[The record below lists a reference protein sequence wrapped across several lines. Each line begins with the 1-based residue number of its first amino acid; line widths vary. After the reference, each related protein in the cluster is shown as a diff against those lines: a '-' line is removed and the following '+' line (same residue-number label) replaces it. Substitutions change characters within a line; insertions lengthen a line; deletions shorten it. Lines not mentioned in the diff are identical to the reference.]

1 MCIRDRADTAKL
13 NLNIANATME
23 YVLKREKD
31 GSYSKSPKKVLVFG
45 ITWCITV
52 FCTGASG
59 VSYCWNGDLVLHK
72 FNGTIFVDGLGHVFE
87 RGPFDANDKLKEV
100 AQQVSG
106 DGYYYVN
113 VSFSSQ
119 FIPYIY
125 KSTMRVATL
134 QWAGILGSWYLLDE
148 TMDHLTGDKEKNS
161 ILHTQ
166 PANKQENIDRRPLQG
181 N

>member
-1 MCIRDRADTAKL
+1 M
-13 NLNIANATME
+13 
-23 YVLKREKD
+23 YLKREKD

-45 ITWCITV
+45 TTWCIIV

-59 VSYCWNGDLVLHK
+59 NLFCWNGDLVFHK

-87 RGPFDANDKLKEV
+87 RGPFDANDELREV

-106 DGYYYVN
+106 DGYYCVN

-125 KSTMRVATL
+125 RSDMQVATL
-134 QWAGILGSWYLLDE
+134 QWAGILGS
-148 TMDHLTGDKEKNS
+148 
-161 ILHTQ
+161 
-166 PANKQENIDRRPLQG
+166 
-181 N
+181 

>member
-1 MCIRDRADTAKL
+1 M
-13 NLNIANATME
+13 
-23 YVLKREKD
+23 
-31 GSYSKSPKKVLVFG
+31 S
-45 ITWCITV
+45 WCIII

-72 FNGTIFVDGLGHVFE
+72 FNGTIFVDGFGHVFT
-87 RGPFDANDKLKEV
+87 RGAFDVKDELREV
-100 AQQVSG
+100 PQQV
-106 DGYYYVN
+106 DGEGYHYVH

-125 KSTMRVATL
+125 ESNMQVATL

-148 TMDHLTGDKEKNS
+148 TCDHLTGIKKQNS

-166 PANKQENIDRRPLQG
+166 PASKKENIDQRPLQG
-181 N
+181 LTALVGGRSCPL

>member
-1 MCIRDRADTAKL
+1 M
-13 NLNIANATME
+13 
-23 YVLKREKD
+23 
-31 GSYSKSPKKVLVFG
+31 S
-45 ITWCITV
+45 WCIII

-59 VSYCWNGDLVLHK
+59 VSYCWNGDLVLRK
-72 FNGTIFVDGLGHVFE
+72 FDHTIFVDGLGHVFV
-87 RGPFDANDKLKEV
+87 RGPFDVNDELKELT
-100 AQQVSG
+100 QSVSW
-106 DGYYYVN
+106 DGYHNVT

-125 KSTMRVATL
+125 KSIMRVATL

-148 TMDHLTGDKEKNS
+148 TMDHLTGDKEKKS

-181 N
+181 LAPLVGDRSCPR